1 VLTEH
6 TYRLRPVRLL
16 TVLGLLGATMAVAVS
31 RPAPA
36 AADAA
41 GLGGDFVPIDNGPV
55 LLDTRNGTGGREGK
69 VGAYTAL
76 AFTVLGV
83 GGVPTSGVK
92 AVMLK
97 VGADGATAGTYLR
110 LYPNGDTD
118 PGMTMLSVA
127 AGQYISNTTTVA
139 PGTSGK
145 VVVWNGSGS
154 THIIVQVQ
162 GYFRTTV
169 GTTGGGFVP
178 VTHTKVVD
186 TRSGVGTT
194 KAKIAAG
201 SSRTI
206 ALTGSLVPS
215 GATAVAIGLCVP
227 SATTT
232 GYLSVMPAGQ
242 TGTRSTLN
250 YDNGTTSSLAIVK
263 LSPGGQII
271 VKNHGSIAVD
281 VVIVME
287 GYFTASPSTGA
298 GYRPATGRVFDS
310 RDTGPISGG
319 GTVEVQLLGR
329 IGTPLRG
336 VAGVVF
342 NVTAVGPSGT
352 GWLRVYPSGTDG
364 TDPAAAHVHFN
375 DASNRGSLIILK
387 PGTDGKIRILNGGS
401 ASVHVVVD
409 VQGYFADPIPV
420 APVELNAPTVGLQAV
435 PVAGASL
442 GMVEYAYT
450 DNIGRVLIGHQTDPD
465 NFGSVQWTVLSGN
478 EAFSG
483 RPSLAMFDT
492 GRAQLSVRYS
502 DSDIWNITQTAPAA
516 ATWNEWNDT
525 GGSMAGAPTV
535 ALLNG
540 MMSVF
545 AIDADGKLWVRTPS
559 GLAPAWRNLGG
570 QNLVGSPVI
579 VANRDG
585 LQLFAVDSAGA
596 VKTAAYTTGVL
607 SAWTNLGDVDATG
620 TPAVVVYPGYRMR
633 VLVRQGDGT
642 IATKYQDA
650 TGAFPA
656 AWTTLGT
663 QVSAGDPAAILD
675 PVLGRTAVVTRS
687 PAGEV
692 MLAWE
697 TGQGTGVFG
706 EWSAAIPDLF
716 ETAATDPTIVP
727 LTNTAGQTW
736 LILFRNA
743 NSANRIYERQPVGAL
758 GAMSTG
764 GGRFSAHTLPVPP
777 QS

>member
-1 VLTEH
+1 MNNGKL
-6 TYRLRPVRLL
+6 VRSV
-16 TVLGLLGATMAVAVS
+16 TALGLLLAAIAVVVA
-31 RPAPA
+31 RPVPA

-41 GLGGDFVPIDNGPV
+41 GLGGDFVPIDNGPI
-55 LLDTRNGTGGREGK
+55 LLDTRTGTGGREGK
-69 VGAYTAL
+69 LDADRAL
-76 AFTVLGV
+76 PFVVLGV
-83 GGVPTSGVK
+83 GGVPASGVK
-92 AVMLK
+92 AVLLK
-97 VGADGATAGTYLR
+97 VAAADATSNTFLR

-118 PGMTMLSVA
+118 PGMTMLTVA
-127 AGQYISNTTTVA
+127 AGQLISNTTTVA
-139 PGTSGK
+139 PGTLGK
-145 VVVWNGSGS
+145 VVVWNASGS
-154 THIIVQVQ
+154 THVIVQVQ
-162 GYFRTTV
+162 GYFRTAV

-186 TRSGVGTT
+186 TRSGT
-194 KAKIAAG
+194 KIGAG
-201 SSRTI
+201 SSRTFT
-206 ALTGSLVPS
+206 LTGSLVPA

-227 SATTT
+227 SATAG

-242 TGTRSTLN
+242 TPTRSTLN
-250 YDNGTTSSLAIVK
+250 YDNGTTSSLAVVR
-263 LSPGGQII
+263 LSAGGQII
-271 VKNHGSIAVD
+271 VKNVGSVAVD

-298 GYRPATGRVFDS
+298 GYRPAAGRVFDS
-310 RDTGPISGG
+310 RDTRPISAD

-329 IGTPLRG
+329 IGMPLRG

-401 ASVHVVVD
+401 ASVDVVVD

-450 DNIGRVLIGHQTDPD
+450 DNIGRVLIGHQTDVD

-502 DSDIWNITQTAPAA
+502 DSDIWNVTQTENGS
-516 ATWNEWNDT
+516 ATWNGWNDT

-540 MMSVF
+540 QMLVF
-545 AIDADGKLWVRTPS
+545 AIDADGKLWIRTPS
-559 GLAPAWRNLGG
+559 GLAPAWTNLGD

-620 TPAVVVYPGYRMR
+620 APAVVVYPGYRMR

-758 GAMSTG
+758 GVMSTG